1 MVFAEVVVNHV
12 ASPVSVVSNRAG
24 EFTLAPCEHRRLE
37 LWDGDLLTATCKPP
51 DRYARLPDRTAA
63 VLTPGHGSW
72 QTTRPARN
80 RGWLSSKAASTR
92 STISARRRA
101 AVMITGRVAKWP
113 WRRCDFPRA
122 SLAASGTLAPTLA
135 PSQPAHEK
143 SPCPRKPPK
152 KAAQSKR
159 KRENKAP
166 APRSPPACPERP
178 PALLLPP
185 VILPWFAV
193 GPAGSESGSTRASIQ
208 AASPATIC
216 ERAPS
221 PLSGDEGIPPTAQ
234 DRHSLPIIH
243 THADECGP
251 L

>member
-51 DRYARLPDRTAA
+51 NRYARLPDRTAA

-152 KAAQSKR
+152 KAAQSKSSGKSTEAR
-159 KRENKAP
+159 KQSTCPPQPARLPRASP
-166 APRSPPACPERP
+166 CPPAAPRHSPVVCRWACRVRIWEYKG
-178 PALLLPP
+178 
-185 VILPWFAV
+185 IN
-193 GPAGSESGSTRASIQ
+193 SGRQ
-208 AASPATIC
+208 P
-216 ERAPS
+216 RDN
-221 PLSGDEGIPPTAQ
+221 L
-234 DRHSLPIIH
+234 
-243 THADECGP
+243 
-251 L
+251 